1 MLKQTLLCCC
11 GLAWLMLAGVRDAS
25 HGQLNLNA
33 HRTIAWAP
41 TWEAAQ
47 ARARLEQKPILLL
60 QMFGRLDEELC

>member
-1 MLKQTLLCCC
+1 MLKRSLLGCC
-11 GLAWLMLAGVRDAS
+11 GLAWLLLTGARDRCP
-25 HGQLNLNA
+25 GQLNLTG

-60 QMFGRLDEELC
+60 QMFGRLDDELC